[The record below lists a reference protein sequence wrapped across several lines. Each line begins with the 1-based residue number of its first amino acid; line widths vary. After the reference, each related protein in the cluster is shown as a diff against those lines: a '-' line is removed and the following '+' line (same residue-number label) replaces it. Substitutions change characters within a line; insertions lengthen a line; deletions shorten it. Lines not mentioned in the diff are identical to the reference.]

1 MTDTPRHIDLEDAMA
16 DYTAK
21 LAEAGRRIHPSWGVT
36 GYKAFETRDGVAFS
50 CTLTANGGAV
60 ADVEQGGHGGPTD
73 LYWTTAARA
82 DGTMDRFLAEAASVF
97 PDDQES
103 DATAV
108 EALLMKAGL

>member
-1 MTDTPRHIDLEDAMA
+1 MTDTPRHIDLEDTMA

-21 LAEAGRRIHPSWGVT
+21 LAEAGRRIHPSWGVA

-60 ADVEQGGHGGPTD
+60 ADVEQGGHGGHTD
-73 LYWTTAARA
+73 LSWTTAART
-82 DGTMDRFLAEAASVF
+82 DGTMDRFLAEAASLF
-97 PDDQES
+97 PDDQEA
-103 DATAV
+103 DASAV